1 MNSNNVQSTLDSFG
15 MEKTAVTPMFELSG
29 IHGRITL
36 DNVYLNGLHAL
47 KRLDIRNLSEQ
58 SILVKMRSNL
68 RNQIAFQLD
77 NENISNLPDANM
89 CRASTTNTVAWSCE
103 RLSQEYPFN
112 QLFNYV
118 NYIDEIKLE
127 PGQSHSFI
135 LAFLPETLSA
145 DDTDIKEDDDED
157 GFDVSLANEV
167 ESFSIFNVTG
177 SLFFFGYYEKRNF
190 DLDASLDENR
200 DVLSTSS
207 LADYQVSVKF
217 RASVCQ
223 SMLWTD
229 VAETGLNFDDC
240 VLGETYYKDFSIQNR
255 SEIELYWLLNTV
267 DLSNLDKVDWI
278 QFIDMESG
286 ELLEKGPIEG
296 YGTRHIRIIFTP
308 KEVGEFNYDLQLEN
322 VNDPRNVIQTK
333 IHATVRSVLR
343 KETLIVSSGNILDF
357 GDCISGSWAVQQ
369 IVLNNVSESPVEVR
383 FLPEGADVIFDIKQ
397 DHPVLAEN
405 EDDFSDTR
413 SHPTR
418 RKYSREGNNNN
429 RTGFNTPATT
439 LTSISELSNPNSEM
453 SSRSTSPTPSRG
465 TTEYDLFLFYFTL
478 F

>member
-1 MNSNNVQSTLDSFG
+1 
-15 MEKTAVTPMFELSG
+15 
-29 IHGRITL
+29 
-36 DNVYLNGLHAL
+36 
-47 KRLDIRNLSEQ
+47 
-58 SILVKMRSNL
+58 MRSNL

-333 IHATVRSVLR
+333 IHATVL
-343 KETLIVSSGNILDF
+343 
-357 GDCISGSWAVQQ
+357 
-369 IVLNNVSESPVEVR
+369 
-383 FLPEGADVIFDIKQ
+383 
-397 DHPVLAEN
+397 
-405 EDDFSDTR
+405 
-413 SHPTR
+413 
-418 RKYSREGNNNN
+418 
-429 RTGFNTPATT
+429 
-439 LTSISELSNPNSEM
+439 
-453 SSRSTSPTPSRG
+453 
-465 TTEYDLFLFYFTL
+465 
-478 F
+478 

>member
-1 MNSNNVQSTLDSFG
+1 
-15 MEKTAVTPMFELSG
+15 
-29 IHGRITL
+29 
-36 DNVYLNGLHAL
+36 
-47 KRLDIRNLSEQ
+47 
-58 SILVKMRSNL
+58 
-68 RNQIAFQLD
+68 
-77 NENISNLPDANM
+77 
-89 CRASTTNTVAWSCE
+89 
-103 RLSQEYPFN
+103 
-112 QLFNYV
+112 
-118 NYIDEIKLE
+118 
-127 PGQSHSFI
+127 
-135 LAFLPETLSA
+135 
-145 DDTDIKEDDDED
+145 
-157 GFDVSLANEV
+157 
-167 ESFSIFNVTG
+167 
-177 SLFFFGYYEKRNF
+177 
-190 DLDASLDENR
+190 
-200 DVLSTSS
+200 
-207 LADYQVSVKF
+207 
-217 RASVCQ
+217 
-223 SMLWTD
+223 MLWTD

-240 VLGETYYKDFSIQNR
+240 VLGETYYKDFSIQNI

-296 YGTRHIRIIFTP
+296 YGTRHIRIIFMP

-397 DHPVLAEN
+397 DHPVLAGN

-465 TTEYDLFLFYFTL
+465 TTEYDFLFYFTL
-478 F
+478 LYFSNSCLHLFHLELPKTLILKLD